1 MTSVERYRPPRIDFP
16 SDAPSNARPSHSTFS
31 TITNIPPAV
40 PSPPQLSRNS
50 PPREPHPRA
59 ESTPTVKM
67 ASEDSSQWI
76 FTEAEISS
84 SPSIAHG
91 IPPKDE
97 RCLRAKGANFIL
109 QAGILLKLPQLTIAT
124 ASIFFQRFYMRASMD
139 QSKVGGIHHYVRSSQ
154 TQTPSTSACPPSK
167 LPRSKSHATLMA
179 KDHQANY
186 ESMEQTIA
194 GTALFLATKTEEN
207 CRKTKEV
214 VIACAKVAQKNSNL
228 VIDEQSKE
236 YWRWRDNILLF
247 EEQML
252 EFLTF
257 DVVLKSPHNILYEI
271 LNKLHIEEIRKLR
284 NAAWAFLNDGCL
296 TTLYLQVPSRDCAI
310 AAVYFAAGFTGETI
324 PDDENGNPWWERV
337 GGRPDKITTA
347 TGIMF
352 EFWTENPLQRSEN
365 PYEQSPFPFASEEDL
380 HRSRR
385 RASLRADAGSNEDTP
400 SPGQSQPMQ
409 NGHSQQSQAS
419 TAPAVNGNGVVAHND
434 KLLSPRLNAETS
446 VNGSSDTA
454 LKEAANDPATHLS
467 TGGSAIS
474 AAGPLG
480 EAPKPS
486 PKRKSPE
493 DGDREEPPSKRSK
506 KISDSSEESA
516 KTLRSQ
522 NTSDNSEESA
532 KTLVA
537 SETNEAADLEASGPI
552 VEADAPKEPVATA
565 EESEEGEL
573 EE

>member
-1 MTSVERYRPPRIDFP
+1 MTTVERYRPPRIDFP
-16 SDAPSNARPSHSTFS
+16 TDAPSNARRSHSAFP

-40 PSPPQLSRNS
+40 PSPPQLRNS
-50 PPREPHPRA
+50 PPRNPPPQAEPS
-59 ESTPTVKM
+59 STEKM
-67 ASEDSSQWI
+67 ASDDSSQWI

-91 IPPKDE
+91 ISPKDE
-97 RCLRAKGANFIL
+97 RCLRAKGGNFIL

-139 QSKVGGIHHYVRSSQ
+139 QSKVGGIHHYVRSSP
-154 TQTPSTSACPPSK
+154 TQSPSTSSGPPSK
-167 LPRSKSHATLMA
+167 LPRSKAHANLMA
-179 KDHQANY
+179 QDPQANY
-186 ESMEQTIA
+186 ESLEQTIA
-194 GTALFLATKTEEN
+194 GTALFLATKSEEN

-271 LNKLHIEEIRKLR
+271 LNKLHIEENRKLR

-296 TTLYLQVPSRDCAI
+296 TTLYLQVTSRDSAI

-385 RASLRADAGSNEDTP
+385 RASLRVDAGSNEDTP

-419 TAPAVNGNGVVAHND
+419 TAPAVNGNGATAPID
-434 KLLSPRLNAETS
+434 KLLSPRLDADIS
-446 VNGSSDTA
+446 ANGSSDAA
-454 LKEAANDPATHLS
+454 LKEAANDPATHLFN
-467 TGGSAIS
+467 GGSALS
-474 AAGPLG
+474 ATGPLS

-493 DGDREEPPSKRSK
+493 DGEEPPSKRSK
-506 KISDSSEESA
+506 
-516 KTLRSQ
+516 

-532 KTLVA
+532 NTLVA
-537 SETNEAADLEASGPI
+537 SETNGAANLEELEPV
-552 VEADAPKEPVATA
+552 VEADAPKEPVAAA

>member
-1 MTSVERYRPPRIDFP
+1 MTTVEPYRPPRIDFP
-16 SDAPSNARPSHSTFS
+16 SDAPSPSNARRSHSAFS

-50 PPREPHPRA
+50 PPQKPLRQAGP
-59 ESTPTVKM
+59 SPTLKM
-67 ASEDSSQWI
+67 ASDDSSQWI
-76 FTEAEISS
+76 FTEAEILSS
-84 SPSIAHG
+84 LSIQHG
-91 IPPKDE
+91 ISPKDE

-154 TQTPSTSACPPSK
+154 TRAPSISSGPPSK
-167 LPRSKSHATLMA
+167 LPRSKSHANLMA
-179 KDHQANY
+179 KDPQANY
-186 ESMEQTIA
+186 ESLEQTIA

-236 YWRWRDNILLF
+236 YWRWRDNLLLF

-271 LNKLHIEEIRKLR
+271 LNKLHIEENRKLR

-296 TTLYLQVPSRDCAI
+296 TTLYLQVPARDSAI
-310 AAVYFAAGFTGETI
+310 AAVYFAAKFTGETI

-352 EFWTENPLQRSEN
+352 EFWTENPLQRAEN

-385 RASLRADAGSNEDTP
+385 RASLRADVGSNEDTP

-419 TAPAVNGNGVVAHND
+419 TAPAVNGHGATAPND

-446 VNGSSDTA
+446 GNGSSDAA

-467 TGGSAIS
+467 NGGSTGLT
-474 AAGPLG
+474 AGLLG

-493 DGDREEPPSKRSK
+493 DGEEPPFKRSK
-506 KISDSSEESA
+506 NNSDKPESE
-516 KTLRSQ
+516 
-522 NTSDNSEESA
+522 
-532 KTLVA
+532 KTLVG
-537 SETNEAADLEASGPI
+537 SEMNEAENLEAVGP
-552 VEADAPKEPVATA
+552 VTEGDAPKEPVATA